1 MNTPFS
7 FNQLNDVLH
16 DEVRAFPTNCERWSP
31 NTLEEEKH
39 TKRKPWKIQEAG
51 QVGPARLRLLEMDWS
66 LLHATDHD
74 LVG

>member
-39 TKRKPWKIQEAG
+39 TKRKSWKIQEAG
-51 QVGPARLRLLEMDWS
+51 QITTS
-66 LLHATDHD
+66 LVDIVVEHQVAIMEDSD
-74 LVG
+74 R